1 VSRGA
6 GLAPPLETTMG
17 ITFDR
22 ADGARWYGFDFDV
35 TPGEP
40 ALVGLVVS
48 THVEHDVRV
57 MSDVWADKYTAR
69 VWDAAAGVPRTVVLG
84 YADVSYTHLTL
95 STKRIV

>member
-1 VSRGA
+1 
-6 GLAPPLETTMG
+6 MG

-69 VWDAAAGVPRTVVLG
+69 VWDAAAGVPRTVVLL
-84 YADVSYTHLTL
+84 ALIPL
-95 STKRIV
+95 